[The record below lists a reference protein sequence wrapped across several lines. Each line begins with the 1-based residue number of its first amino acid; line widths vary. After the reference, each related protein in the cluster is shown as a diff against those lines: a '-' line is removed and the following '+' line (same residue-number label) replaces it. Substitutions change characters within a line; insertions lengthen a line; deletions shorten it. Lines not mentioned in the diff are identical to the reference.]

1 MLTKWI
7 IYLKFKSYH
16 VHVFLYLTVLKLNS
30 PFIFLV
36 IFFQQKS
43 KCTSSKCPRK
53 IGYICKGNWRRIFL
67 MHVVLGYVPW
77 WSILA
82 WRLWQVF
89 PFQLA
94 TDDFRSLWSAQSP
107 ANKWSH
113 EVKYFVSLHPYCLI
127 LKINHLLVHLKR
139 KTFYQQNTIITNFN
153 CFINR
158 HV

>member
-43 KCTSSKCPRK
+43 KCTSSKCPHK
-53 IGYICKGNWRRIFL
+53 IGYICKGNWRRIFFNACCL
-67 MHVVLGYVPW
+67 RICSLVKH
-77 WSILA
+77 LA
-82 WRLWQVF
+82 WGLWQVF

-113 EVKYFVSLHPYCLI
+113 EVKFVSLHPYCLI
-127 LKINHLLVHLKR
+127 LKTIHHLVHLKR

-153 CFINR
+153 YFINR